1 MANYPTSLDTFP
13 NPTATTKEDAATF
26 YHDVGHSDLG
36 DAVEGLEAKVGVDS
50 STVTSSLDYRMRN
63 LEYPSATGG
72 EDDDFNDGSFT
83 GWTTVEGAEAL
94 TVTEE
99 RGRASMVHP
108 GGGIAGRFACR
119 VKAHTFATNDWCQ
132 TAVKWAGRDQS
143 FNMFGLVMTNGTTH
157 GTSNGHLWT
166 LDPAQA
172 TMRRQGSNGLNADT
186 NASTYTFAQTPGQG
200 EVHIRWRYE
209 GANTFRGY
217 VSPDG
222 TSWVDFTGAV
232 SSYTLTPTHW
242 GFGLTAWTGTLP
254 YVASFAY
261 FKTGNG

>member
-83 GWTTVEGAEAL
+83 GWTAVEAVTLA
-94 TVTEE
+94 VTES
-99 RGRASMVHP
+99 RGRCSVVMPQGGASSNFH
-108 GGGIAGRFACR
+108 AR
-119 VKAHTFATNDWCQ
+119 VKAHTFATNDWCE
-132 TAVKWAGRDQS
+132 ASFRHIGRPQ
-143 FNMFGLVMTNGTTH
+143 NYMMVGLVMSNGTAH
-157 GTSNGHLWT
+157 GTSNAIHWLYYPT
-166 LDPAQA
+166 LGNAF
-172 TMRRQGSNGLNADT
+172 RRQANAGFTADT
-186 NASTYTFAQTPGQG
+186 SAADYSFSTGAGFG
-200 EVHIRWRYE
+200 EVYLRWRYE

-217 VSPDG
+217 VSNDG
-222 TSWVDFTGAV
+222 ISWIDVTGAY
-232 SSYTLTPTHW
+232 SGYTLTPTHW
-242 GFGLTAWTGTLP
+242 GFSMGYATPTYPQMMSL
-254 YVASFAY
+254 AY
-261 FKTGNG
+261 FRTGNG